1 MTDPRFL
8 QEIKQFRDGKAEF
21 ASDVVVVERNL
32 TIYIN
37 GNRLVSI
44 ACLPDLHKELAL
56 GFLISEGII
65 KTPEQ
70 VIKIDLQDSYINFDA
85 DISEETL
92 GNFLSTGEKSSG
104 CGSALSGYLELLAG
118 KDTSNFSQQ
127 TILALMHEFQKQS
140 ALFLST
146 GGVHGAALADD
157 KIVYRADDIGRHNAV
172 DKVIGMAHLDNRN
185 PSEFFLLT
193 SGRISSEIV
202 RKTVRAGIPL
212 IVSHSAP
219 TSEAIG
225 LAWDYKTILIGFARG
240 SRCNVYTFFDRIV

>member
-8 QEIKQFRDGKAEF
+8 QEIKQFRDNKAEF
-21 ASDVVVVERNL
+21 ASDTVVVERNL
-32 TIYIN
+32 TIYMN

-44 ACLPDLHKELAL
+44 ACLPDLYKELAL

-65 KTPEQ
+65 KSPTQ
-70 VIKIDLQDSYINFDA
+70 VKKVVFEDSHINFEA
-85 DISEETL
+85 EISDDVIES
-92 GNFLSTGEKSSG
+92 FLNSGEKSSG
-104 CGSALSGYLELLAG
+104 CGSALSGYLELFAG
-118 KDTSNFSQQ
+118 KDIGNFSQQ

-219 TSEAIG
+219 TSEAIR

-240 SRCNVYTFFDRIV
+240 SRCNVYTFFDRII